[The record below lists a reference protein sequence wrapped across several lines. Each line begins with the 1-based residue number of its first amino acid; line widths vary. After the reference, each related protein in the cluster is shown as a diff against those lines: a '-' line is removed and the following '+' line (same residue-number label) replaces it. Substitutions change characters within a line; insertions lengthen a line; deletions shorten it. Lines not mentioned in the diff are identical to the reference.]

1 MLYHLI
7 TENLAQNSEFFRNY
21 CEHAIGLEFVTNS
34 IEDAQ
39 DNQRI
44 NKRKL
49 MRINSIIPVESPDC
63 EYGGKRAPKPM
74 RRSECPESTLR
85 QLLNSERSLS
95 IHRAELVDVMPKKD
109 LRKTANMKTLSTD
122 KRNSVVV
129 ACRTKTAST
138 N

>member
-1 MLYHLI
+1 M
-7 TENLAQNSEFFRNY
+7 
-21 CEHAIGLEFVTNS
+21 S

-49 MRINSIIPVESPDC
+49 MRINSIIPVESPNC
-63 EYGGKRAPKPM
+63 EYGGKRAPIPM
-74 RRSECPESTLR
+74 RRSECPTGVESTLR

-95 IHRAELVDVMPKKD
+95 ILRAELVDVMPKKD
-109 LRKTANMKTLSTD
+109 LRKTANMKILSTD